1 MTVRKISSAR
11 GDMSRKIMLRML
23 QERLYKINENEIIHK
38 DHTPLHTLPLSSS
51 PSPPPLKKSTTNQS
65 ESLAFFCG
73 KNPSWF
79 KLSGLHCTLFVTH
92 VSLTPKKDF
101 LPQKTKGL

>member
-51 PSPPPLKKSTTNQS
+51 PPPPPPPTPSPTWLLCMKSRQNGS
-65 ESLAFFCG
+65 C
-73 KNPSWF
+73 PH
-79 KLSGLHCTLFVTH
+79 SGPIFYVR
-92 VSLTPKKDF
+92 
-101 LPQKTKGL
+101 

>member
-51 PSPPPLKKSTTNQS
+51 PSPPLSKKAPQTNQNLWPFS
-65 ESLAFFCG
+65 VGKILA
-73 KNPSWF
+73 
-79 KLSGLHCTLFVTH
+79 GLNCLVCIARY
-92 VSLTPKKDF
+92 L
-101 LPQKTKGL
+101 